1 MRILHQPLKVFWIC
15 VIVASVSLL
24 LNGGLF
30 QLYQLHRDQ
39 ALIQGQIAA
48 AQVQVLDLNKQLK
61 MAKDPVYI
69 ERQALD
75 NYDLVSDNDLV
86 FVFGDQ

>member
-15 VIVASVSLL
+15 VSLAGTSLL
-24 LNGGLF
+24 LNGGLI
-30 QLYQLHRDQ
+30 QLYRLHRDQ
-39 ALIQGQIAA
+39 ALVTTQIQA
-48 AQVQVLDLNKQLK
+48 AQTQVLDLNRQLK

-75 NYDLVSDNDLV
+75 NYDLVSEKDLV
-86 FVFGDQ
+86 FVFADQ

>member
-1 MRILHQPLKVFWIC
+1 MRILHQPLKIFWIC
-15 VIVASVSLL
+15 VTLGAISLL

-30 QLYQLHRDQ
+30 QLYRLHRDQ
-39 ALIQGQIAA
+39 AVIQGQIGAA
-48 AQVQVLDLNKQLK
+48 RMQVLDLNRQLK
-61 MAKDPVYI
+61 MAKDPVFI

-75 NYDLVSDNDLV
+75 NYDLVSDKDLV